1 MAAFTLPAGFEKAA
15 IIQVAMDVEA
25 APFLEKTQ
33 AVGDAY
39 ALGEAEF
46 YPRALTTDSGDL
58 KILLVRSKIGLVNAA
73 TALTVALSLVTAPRL
88 VLSAGTAGGLRAD
101 VEVGDLAI
109 GTEYTYT
116 DADATAF
123 GYEFGQVPGMPATY
137 ATQPAL
143 LDQARAAAAAYSG
156 EGTPLFGQMLAGGS
170 FVTAKNVKDTREIFP
185 QAVSTDM
192 ETTALAQIC
201 ASRQLP
207 FLAIRGISD
216 LCGPAADQDFH
227 MDAPIVA
234 ERSATLALAVL
245 AH

>member
-46 YPRALTTDSGDL
+46 YPRALATDSGDL

-73 TALTVALSLVTAPRL
+73 TALTVALSLVPAPRL

-185 QAVSTDM
+185 QAISTDM

-201 ASRQLP
+201 TSRQIP

-245 AH
+245 AR